1 MRQRSLIILKPDS
14 YQRKLIG
21 TLLARIEQ
29 KGFKLA
35 GMKLMFITKDL
46 AEQHYAVHKG
56 KHFYDDLISYITS
69 GPVVVVAVEGES
81 AISVMRKVVGATA
94 GFDAQP
100 GTIRGDFSISLRYN
114 LIHASDSEES
124 AERELKI
131 FFNDDE
137 LIDEIPVIHSWIE
150 GGE

>member
-35 GMKLMFITKDL
+35 GMKLMVITKDL
-46 AEQHYAVHKG
+46 AEQHYAVHQG
-56 KHFYDDLISYITS
+56 KPFYDDLISYITS

-100 GTIRGDFSISLRYN
+100 GTIRGDFSISVRYN
-114 LIHASDSEES
+114 IIHASDSEES

-131 FFNDDE
+131 FFKR
-137 LIDEIPVIHSWIE
+137 
-150 GGE
+150 

>member
-1 MRQRSLIILKPDS
+1 MRQRTLIILKPDS

-21 TLLARIEQ
+21 TLLERIEQ

-35 GMKLMFITKDL
+35 GMKLMVISEEL
-46 AEQHYAVHKG
+46 AQQHYAIHKG
-56 KHFYDDLISYITS
+56 KHFYGDLIAYITS

-81 AISVMRKVVGATA
+81 AIAVMRKVVGATA

-124 AERELKI
+124 AEREINI
-131 FFNDDE
+131 FFKQEE
-137 LIDEIPVIHSWIE
+137 LIDTVPVIHSWIE